1 MTSAECSFH
10 ILFWYTVSWGVVHPP
25 QNITV
30 HEADEEGPKTMTC
43 LVVEDCMD
51 SPNPWFYQNGT
62 QVVDDTENGI
72 TVTHKSVDGT
82 SRVVEW
88 KLQFANPQKQDKI
101 FGDYTCRVS
110 PSAVSYTAT
119 LKKAGE

>member
-1 MTSAECSFH
+1 MRSTECPFH
-10 ILFWYTVSWGVVHPP
+10 IHFWYTVSWGVVHPP

-30 HEADEEGPKTMTC
+30 NEADEGPTMTC

-88 KLQFANPQKQDKI
+88 MLQFANPQTQDKI

-110 PSAVSYTAT
+110 PSAVSYNAT